1 MVGVSEGMT
10 AEQLLTF
17 SAPHKRVE
25 LVRGQLVVHEP
36 PGWYHGEVTGRV
48 YAALLTHLASEQ
60 AQHGLAAPRGRLA
73 VGDPGFILARGPDTV
88 RGPDVAYVSR
98 ERHPGPMPVGFPEMA
113 PDLAIEVRS
122 PNDRPGEVLAKVGDW
137 LDAGSRL
144 VWVIDPQRESAV
156 VYRADG
162 SQAVLSVGDALDGED
177 VLPGF
182 TLALCALYAPS

>member
-17 SAPHKRVE
+17 SAPDKRVE
-25 LVRGQLVVHEP
+25 LVRGQLVVREP
-36 PGWYHGEVTGRV
+36 PGWYHGEISLRV
-48 YAALLTHLASEQ
+48 GAALHAHLASEQ
-60 AQHGLAAPRGRLA
+60 ARHGWPAPRGRLA
-73 VGDPGFILARGPDTV
+73 VGDPGFILARSPDTV

-98 ERHPGPMPVGFPEMA
+98 ERHPGPMPAGFPEMA

-137 LDAGSRL
+137 LDAGAQL
-144 VWVIDPQRESAV
+144 VWVIDPPRETAA

-162 SQAVLSVGDALDGED
+162 SQVVLAIDDALDGED

-182 TLALCALYAPS
+182 TLALRALFATA